1 MACFFHSFLCDGR
14 NRQNSKW
21 TPSLFWRTA
30 DYWGGGCFLSFC
42 LFVLESAPAER
53 CWSTTGS
60 ICSDRKRVRFTTF
73 SHFNFQWESKYGF
86 VRKNIG
92 RKKRGGGG
100 SVVLN
105 SWNTWSFHQ
114 NYCVLR
120 VFEKKSGNKH
130 LVLKAWRGS
139 LLFCDPLKTSQGHRW
154 TNPRFHPRRFRE
166 TSRHAFKNGQ
176 HGWEAI
182 RASFALTPDLL
193 VGVGKGLA
201 SD

>member
-30 DYWGGGCFLSFC
+30 DYWGGGVSY
-42 LFVLESAPAER
+42 LFVFLYLNRLLQSVAGQQPVAFAATGNVSDLQPSVISIFNERVNMDLWGKILEE
-53 CWSTTGS
+53 
-60 ICSDRKRVRFTTF
+60 
-73 SHFNFQWESKYGF
+73 
-86 VRKNIG
+86 
-92 RKKRGGGG
+92 KKGGGG